1 MSVTEDVKALLS
13 GTVEEK
19 LAVIEKR
26 TKERLTALLGAS
38 DLPKEFESVLYEVT
52 LKRFNRIG
60 QEGMT
65 SFDQEGLKMTFPES
79 DFAEYDREIEAYKRK
94 ELDEF
99 FKPRRGRIGF
109 F

>member
-1 MSVTEDVKALLS
+1 MSVSEEVKTLLS
-13 GTVEEK
+13 GTVEER
-19 LAVIEKR
+19 LTTIEKR
-26 TKERLTALLGAS
+26 TKERLTSLLGAS
-38 DLPKEFESVLYEVT
+38 DLPKEFESILYEVT

-79 DFAEYDREIEAYKRK
+79 DFSEYNQEIEAYKRK